1 MNFSAYNLPFGSYN
15 LKIDLLKDQV
25 LGKNH
30 DFDDP
35 IILK

>member
-25 LGKNH
+25 LGKK
-30 DFDDP
+30 
-35 IILK
+35 ITILMIQSY